1 MSELLF
7 LFSLKK
13 KKSTFTSHIL
23 CCLVH
28 FQQLMVRS
36 GQPGEVPVC
45 HRNNC
50 FGSPRR
56 RRLHFIPDVLESDSS
71 LYSKGDKSEGNSN
84 ADNGGF
90 VVMYFLKMFYQGVK
104 QADNM
109 LVLICQMLKLRAP
122 VRLGFRLN
130 FSDQRGTRN
139 TLSSFYLF
147 GLLPELSKNLLQT

>member
-1 MSELLF
+1 
-7 LFSLKK
+7 
-13 KKSTFTSHIL
+13 
-23 CCLVH
+23 
-28 FQQLMVRS
+28 MVRS
-36 GQPGEVPVC
+36 GQPGEVSVC

-50 FGSPRR
+50 FGSLSR

-71 LYSKGDKSEGNSN
+71 LYSKGDKSEGNSD

-90 VVMYFLKMFYQGVK
+90 VAMYFLKMFYQGVK

-130 FSDQRGTRN
+130 FSDQRGIGD

-147 GLLPELSKNLLQT
+147 GLLPELRICFRHEQLCIMKDST